1 MSSTILPRDFST
13 PRADARSQQDPIT
26 AAVVRVLEVLGS
38 LKLTCVLF
46 VLSMVIVFTG
56 SLAQSRR
63 DVWQVMEQYFR
74 TWVAHIDVQDLFPP
88 SMFSGFA
95 QSLGVEDFGVAV
107 ASTIH
112 IHRIPFPG
120 GWSIGLVMLLNL
132 TTAHAL
138 RFKVRA
144 RGNRLAAGLGLILTG
159 LIMTAAVVWT
169 GNMQT
174 GVEFGNTLLPA
185 ETIWYLMLVGLA
197 IAGLAGIATAL
208 VTALKM
214 TSGNSF
220 GSWIFGGAGLLLF
233 GVAVAFLIGGEAA
246 RFNLSNMRILWQLL
260 KGFAC
265 ALVLLL
271 GSNLVFDKRG
281 GIAVLH
287 FGVALLMISELQV
300 GLQAKETML
309 SLIEGESSNYV
320 RDIRVR
326 ELAIVIQKDGKK
338 DDVFPIPESRLS
350 DAAWCA
356 ARAKGDAANADQIG
370 GPIDPR
376 QLISLPDELPFNLA
390 VRRFYRNSTLR
401 SVMPDDE
408 LRLTSGLGSFSLAKE
423 LPPVTGME
431 ESNDTSS
438 VYVDLV
444 AKDSGKV
451 IDSILVS
458 QNVSELRGPAIAEK
472 VTVDGRDYQFYLRFQ
487 RSYQPYTVKLIDVSR
502 TNYIG
507 TSTPR
512 DYRSEIEITEADSS
526 TSEKFSVWMNNPLR
540 FKGETFY
547 QTGHQPLGDG
557 RDMSTLSVVDNQGW
571 MLPYI
576 ACMIVMVGMFGQF
589 GQTLTRFLD
598 RTVREVSYSA
608 VPGSAAELGSRPE
621 FDATR
626 PMSPVSAAVIAAAA
640 RPAGVPPRTFPVAEE
655 STPFVLRFGIPV
667 VVTLVAVAWL
677 ASKSVT
683 PKEKP
688 DAMNL
693 YGFAQLPVAWSGRPQ
708 PIDSM
713 ARMQLLAASH
723 KSTFEGEM
731 NASELSTPQRREK
744 ILSSFAEGWPNVDAS
759 SLKEFDG
766 TYPEW
771 IEKIAELTASGND
784 AIEARIRPVMVRKM
798 PAVEWLLD
806 VITRPEVAA
815 RHRIYKIED
824 DQLLS
829 LLGLEKRGGL
839 TYSLVEIQKNF
850 KALDPVL
857 KETHRKQQNK
867 LEASLTPIER
877 RAGVLFDT
885 MGRVDQL
892 SQVFILRESDG
903 LLGAYVDSWR
913 VLNLLGSTAPVSP
926 VPTGST
932 DEQRSF
938 ETMIAAN
945 SVRQLNDEMT
955 KHGIVTVE
963 DFKAYVQDKLPAE
976 LVTQSI
982 LGSIRILREGA
993 AQSPDAEAQDGDSVQ
1008 LQAKAAAARVRDE
1021 FLSEILNIIAEADPK
1036 LTPEEIAAAVPA
1048 DRMRKIA
1055 SARISSEI
1063 FQVFSTIQES
1073 KSDDKRL
1080 KAIRTRLIKISE
1092 EDPQAVASEM
1102 NKELIQLVWDDLQTR
1117 VGHLMPG
1124 GKNFETFNTNALAWK
1139 NILTSWKDGDA
1150 LTFNQGIND
1159 YRAVL
1164 ATEKLPHLSPSLVRV
1179 EAWFNYF
1186 DPFYLAICLYL
1197 PIILMSFVGWLCFG
1211 KVLRNTALSLLG
1223 LAFILHTAALILRMV
1238 ISGRPPVTNL
1248 YSSAIFIGWAV
1259 VFGSF
1264 FIEALLKR
1272 GIGNLLGA
1280 SVGAATLVIAYY
1292 LARDE
1297 GDNLGVMQAVL
1308 DTTFWLA
1315 THVVCITLG
1324 YAATLCAGCM
1334 GLAYCIMAVI
1344 NPRTSGIAPGTPVTQ
1359 DFKLFG
1365 KMVYGVICFALFFSL
1380 VGTVLGG
1387 LWADD
1392 SWGRFWG
1399 WDPKENGAMLIVIWN
1414 AFILH
1419 ARWDKMVRDYGT
1431 AVLAM
1436 IGNVVTA
1443 WSWFGVNELKAG
1455 LHTYGFTEG
1464 RLLAMMLFIGIQLA
1478 LVVGFAAVAIVT
1490 KKYLSPPPKLTSA

>member
-1 MSSTILPRDFST
+1 
-13 PRADARSQQDPIT
+13 
-26 AAVVRVLEVLGS
+26 
-38 LKLTCVLF
+38 
-46 VLSMVIVFTG
+46 
-56 SLAQSRR
+56 
-63 DVWQVMEQYFR
+63 
-74 TWVAHIDVQDLFPP
+74 
-88 SMFSGFA
+88 
-95 QSLGVEDFGVAV
+95 
-107 ASTIH
+107 
-112 IHRIPFPG
+112 
-120 GWSIGLVMLLNL
+120 
-132 TTAHAL
+132 
-138 RFKVRA
+138 
-144 RGNRLAAGLGLILTG
+144 
-159 LIMTAAVVWT
+159 
-169 GNMQT
+169 
-174 GVEFGNTLLPA
+174 
-185 ETIWYLMLVGLA
+185 
-197 IAGLAGIATAL
+197 
-208 VTALKM
+208 
-214 TSGNSF
+214 
-220 GSWIFGGAGLLLF
+220 
-233 GVAVAFLIGGEAA
+233 
-246 RFNLSNMRILWQLL
+246 
-260 KGFAC
+260 
-265 ALVLLL
+265 
-271 GSNLVFDKRG
+271 
-281 GIAVLH
+281 
-287 FGVALLMISELQV
+287 
-300 GLQAKETML
+300 
-309 SLIEGESSNYV
+309 
-320 RDIRVR
+320 
-326 ELAIVIQKDGKK
+326 
-338 DDVFPIPESRLS
+338 
-350 DAAWCA
+350 
-356 ARAKGDAANADQIG
+356 KGDAANADQIG

-512 DYRSEIEITEADSS
+512 DYRSEIEITEADSG

-608 VPGSAAELGSRPE
+608 VPGSAAEVGSRPG
-621 FDATR
+621 FDPTR

-640 RPAGVPPRTFPVAEE
+640 RPAGVPSRTVPVAEE

-713 ARMQLLAASH
+713 ARMQLLAACY

-731 NASELSTPQRREK
+731 NASELSSPKRREK
-744 ILSSFAEGWPNVDAS
+744 ILSTFAKGWPNVDAS

-806 VITRPEVAA
+806 TITRPEVAA

-829 LLGLEKRGGL
+829 LLGLEKRSGL

-913 VLNLLGSTAPVSP
+913 
-926 VPTGST
+926 
-932 DEQRSF
+932 
-938 ETMIAAN
+938 
-945 SVRQLNDEMT
+945 
-955 KHGIVTVE
+955 
-963 DFKAYVQDKLPAE
+963 
-976 LVTQSI
+976 
-982 LGSIRILREGA
+982 
-993 AQSPDAEAQDGDSVQ
+993 
-1008 LQAKAAAARVRDE
+1008 
-1021 FLSEILNIIAEADPK
+1021 
-1036 LTPEEIAAAVPA
+1036 
-1048 DRMRKIA
+1048 
-1055 SARISSEI
+1055 
-1063 FQVFSTIQES
+1063 
-1073 KSDDKRL
+1073 
-1080 KAIRTRLIKISE
+1080 
-1092 EDPQAVASEM
+1092 
-1102 NKELIQLVWDDLQTR
+1102 
-1117 VGHLMPG
+1117 
-1124 GKNFETFNTNALAWK
+1124 
-1139 NILTSWKDGDA
+1139 
-1150 LTFNQGIND
+1150 
-1159 YRAVL
+1159 
-1164 ATEKLPHLSPSLVRV
+1164 
-1179 EAWFNYF
+1179 
-1186 DPFYLAICLYL
+1186 
-1197 PIILMSFVGWLCFG
+1197 
-1211 KVLRNTALSLLG
+1211 
-1223 LAFILHTAALILRMV
+1223 
-1238 ISGRPPVTNL
+1238 
-1248 YSSAIFIGWAV
+1248 
-1259 VFGSF
+1259 
-1264 FIEALLKR
+1264 
-1272 GIGNLLGA
+1272 
-1280 SVGAATLVIAYY
+1280 
-1292 LARDE
+1292 
-1297 GDNLGVMQAVL
+1297 
-1308 DTTFWLA
+1308 
-1315 THVVCITLG
+1315 
-1324 YAATLCAGCM
+1324 
-1334 GLAYCIMAVI
+1334 
-1344 NPRTSGIAPGTPVTQ
+1344 
-1359 DFKLFG
+1359 
-1365 KMVYGVICFALFFSL
+1365 
-1380 VGTVLGG
+1380 
-1387 LWADD
+1387 
-1392 SWGRFWG
+1392 
-1399 WDPKENGAMLIVIWN
+1399 
-1414 AFILH
+1414 
-1419 ARWDKMVRDYGT
+1419 
-1431 AVLAM
+1431 
-1436 IGNVVTA
+1436 
-1443 WSWFGVNELKAG
+1443 
-1455 LHTYGFTEG
+1455 
-1464 RLLAMMLFIGIQLA
+1464 
-1478 LVVGFAAVAIVT
+1478 
-1490 KKYLSPPPKLTSA
+1490 